1 MIAKDTKEKHKELV
15 RQIITA
21 QPRATLQQ
29 IKEKLESKN
38 IITNIQYISTL
49 RDKIRN
55 ERVVRYDTAKVNA
68 RLAEMQDRIEEVEK
82 HLWEIILDTRL
93 HLTGSDIG
101 MPIVTTS
108 AKIKAALA
116 IIKAEKD
123 LLDAQ
128 MDAGVFER
136 KLGTFEANFNVK
148 LEDKQR
154 QKIIAALENYGI
166 LEVPCKELNNG
177 DTNTT
182 TTDSPN
188 KI

>member
-1 MIAKDTKEKHKELV
+1 MSSRDTKEKYKELV

-21 QPRATLQQ
+21 QPRATITQ
-29 IKEKLESKN
+29 IQEKLESRN
-38 IITNIQYISTL
+38 IIVSSMYISRL
-49 RDKIRN
+49 RDKIKN

-82 HLWEIILDTRL
+82 HLWEIILDTRVDRFNDL
-93 HLTGSDIG
+93 V
-101 MPIVTTS
+101 VTVST
-108 AKIKAALA
+108 KVKAALA

-154 QKIIAALENYGI
+154 QKIITALKNYGI
-166 LEVPCKELNNG
+166 LEVPCKELTNGNNG
-177 DTNTT
+177 DNTN
-182 TTDSPN
+182 PEN
-188 KI
+188 KP